1 MTGRALASY
10 TIWTQVR
17 RHRGGYAVAV
27 SAIALRGH
35 ERAGAADYSTDYCND
50 LGSATATGHRL
61 AWLLAREIER
71 RGDDVI
77 SSDITI
83 ERDESLV

>member
-1 MTGRALASY
+1 MASY
-10 TIWTQVR
+10 TIWTQVKPS
-17 RHRGGYAVAV
+17 RGRYAVAV
-27 SAIALRGH
+27 SAIALRGN
-35 ERAGAADYSTDYCND
+35 ERPGASDYYTDCCND
-50 LGSATATGHRL
+50 LGSARAAGLRL

-83 ERDESLV
+83 EQDETLV